1 MSTFHKLI
9 ETPPILRK
17 RSAAWVCFISTWLLT
32 ACNHLQDA
40 SVAPAP
46 GSAAGPALAQPEI
59 ATPKQAA
66 QKSKPDVI
74 TQRTAVATAHPLATQ
89 AGLRMLQA
97 GGSAVDAAVSAQMVL
112 GLVEP
117 QSSGLGGGAF
127 LLHSEGGLVQAW
139 DGRET
144 APAQIS
150 EALLLDPQGKPL
162 PFHDAVVGGRSVG
175 TPGVL
180 HMLWRVH
187 QQHGKLPWAQLFA
200 PAIELANN
208 GFEVSPR
215 LHASLQADKFLRLDP
230 TARAYFYQPQG
241 EPHPVGYRLR
251 NPDYAKVLQSI
262 AQQGI
267 DAFYK
272 GEVAQAMV
280 NKVQQHP
287 TNPGLLQLSDLENYQ
302 SKQRNPLCFDHTAQ
316 TRVYRIC
323 GMPPPSSGAIA
334 IGQILGQLHH
344 TPASLFGL
352 NEGDIDAR
360 WMHLY
365 MESARLA
372 FADRSVYVA
381 DPDFVTAPGG
391 DWMNLLRPDYLQ
403 ERAKLIRPTSMQQV
417 PVGNPVRGERSS
429 WAPMLSQPEYGTSH
443 MSIVDAKGNALAMT
457 TTIEDAFG
465 ARQMV
470 KGFLLNNQLT
480 DFSFAPRN
488 AQGKEIANRVQPNKR
503 PRSSMSPTL
512 VFDKATGQLVMST
525 GSPGGAVIIH
535 YTAKT
540 LYGVLHWG
548 LTPQQAIDLPNFG
561 TIGGPSVLEAQR
573 FAPAVLQALRVRGAE
588 VREQALPSGLQA
600 IVRMPAAQ
608 GKGWMSGSDA
618 RREGVAAG
626 D

>member
-1 MSTFHKLI
+1 M
-9 ETPPILRK
+9 
-17 RSAAWVCFISTWLLT
+17 WLASCT
-32 ACNHLQDA
+32 HVQDA
-40 SVAPAP
+40 SV
-46 GSAAGPALAQPEI
+46 SPALAQPEI
-59 ATPKQAA
+59 ATASVAA
-66 QKSKPDVI
+66 SGQSTTKGAASKPDVI

-97 GGSAVDAAVSAQMVL
+97 GGSAVDAAVAAQMVL

-127 LLHSEGGLVQAW
+127 LLHSEAGLVQAW

-144 APAQIS
+144 APAQAT
-150 EALLLDPQGKPL
+150 EDLLLDPQGKPL
-162 PFHDAVVGGRSVG
+162 AFHDAVVGGRAVG

-187 QQHGKLPWAQLFA
+187 QQHGKLPWSQLFT
-200 PAIELANN
+200 PAIELANK

-215 LHASLQADKFLRLDP
+215 LHASLKADKFLQLDP
-230 TARAYFYQPQG
+230 VARAFFYQPQG
-241 EPHPVGYRLR
+241 EPHPVGHRLR
-251 NPDYAKVLQSI
+251 NPELAMVMQHI
-262 AQQGI
+262 AQRGL

-272 GEVAQAMV
+272 GDVAQAMV
-280 NKVQQHP
+280 NKVRQHP
-287 TNPGLLQLSDLENYQ
+287 TNPGRLQLSDLENYQ
-302 SKQRNPLCFDHTAQ
+302 SKQRDPLCFDHAAR
-316 TRVYRIC
+316 TRIYRIC

-334 IGQILGQLHH
+334 MGQILGQLHH

-381 DPDFVTAPGG
+381 DPDFVQAPGG

-403 ERAKLIRPTSMQQV
+403 ARAKLISPTSLPQV

-429 WAPMLSQPEYGTSH
+429 WAPMASQPEHGTSH
-443 MSIVDAKGNALAMT
+443 LSIVDGKGNALAMT

-470 KGFLLNNQLT
+470 NGFLLNNQLT

-512 VFDKATGQLVMST
+512 VFDKATGQLVMSV

-548 LTPQQAIDLPNFG
+548 LSPQQAIDLPNFG
-561 TIGGPSVLEAQR
+561 TVGGPSVLESQR
-573 FAPAVLQALRVRGAE
+573 FAPAFLQSLRARGAQ

-600 IVRMPAAQ
+600 IVRVPQ
-608 GKGWMSGSDA
+608 GAGAVWMSGSDP
-618 RREGVAAG
+618 RREGTAAG
-626 D
+626 Q